1 MLLPAVGGHGVPAG
15 LILALAAV
23 PLLVVVLPEAED
35 PGVLADELVDP
46 FAEPGKVP
54 QLLGV
59 AEDVPPGFAVE
70 LPGAPGVTVF
80 GVVEFGVLVFGVV
93 VFGVVVL
100 GLVALGV
107 VVLGVVVPGV
117 VCVVPGVDGV
127 VLCGVV
133 VPGVVPDSGVAVPVG
148 DVGVPA
154 GVVAPGVELCPAVPA
169 GAVPP
174 AGELCATTQV
184 PQHKI
189 TDSKVSLVIDIS

>member
-1 MLLPAVGGHGVPAG
+1 MPALPVVPA
-15 LILALAAV
+15 
-23 PLLVVVLPEAED
+23 LLVVLPEAED
-35 PGVLADELVDP
+35 PGAADELVDP

-54 QLLGV
+54 QLLELV
-59 AEDVPPGFAVE
+59 EDVPPGLE

-80 GVVEFGVLVFGVV
+80 GVVELGVV

-100 GLVALGV
+100 GVVLLGLAVVGV

-117 VCVVPGVDGV
+117 VCVVSGVEGV

-133 VPGVVPDSGVAVPVG
+133 VAGVVPACGVAVPVG

-154 GVVAPGVELCPAVPA
+154 GAPGVELCPAVPGPPA

-174 AGELCATTQV
+174 AGELCATTQL
-184 PQHKI
+184 PQNKI
-189 TDSKVSLVIDIS
+189 TESKVSLVIDIS

>member
-1 MLLPAVGGHGVPAG
+1 MPALPVVPA
-15 LILALAAV
+15 
-23 PLLVVVLPEAED
+23 LLVVLPEAED
-35 PGVLADELVDP
+35 PGAADELLDP

-54 QLLGV
+54 QLLGLV
-59 AEDVPPGFAVE
+59 EDVPPGLE

-80 GVVEFGVLVFGVV
+80 GVVELGVV

-100 GLVALGV
+100 GVVVLGLAVLGV

-117 VCVVPGVDGV
+117 VCVVSGVEGV

-133 VPGVVPDSGVAVPVG
+133 VPGVVPACGVAVPDG

-154 GVVAPGVELCPAVPA
+154 GELW
-169 GAVPP
+169 
-174 AGELCATTQV
+174 ATTQL

>member
-1 MLLPAVGGHGVPAG
+1 MPALPVVPA
-15 LILALAAV
+15 
-23 PLLVVVLPEAED
+23 LLVVLPEAED
-35 PGVLADELVDP
+35 PGAADELVDP

-54 QLLGV
+54 QLLGL
-59 AEDVPPGFAVE
+59 AEDVPPGLE

-80 GVVEFGVLVFGVV
+80 GVVELGVV

-100 GLVALGV
+100 GVVVLGLAVLGV

-117 VCVVPGVDGV
+117 VCVVSGIEGV

-133 VPGVVPDSGVAVPVG
+133 VPGVVPACGVAVG

-154 GVVAPGVELCPAVPA
+154 GAVVAPGVEVCPAVPDPPA
-169 GAVPP
+169 GADPP
-174 AGELCATTQV
+174 AGELWATTQL